1 MTDTAKKPV
10 EARVI
15 LDHGEHKIDDLIAGA
30 EAEAAVAAGHA
41 DDHPSAVAYAKK
53 LARRKSREAADAE
66 D

>member
-1 MTDTAKKPV
+1 MTETAKKPV

-15 LDHGEHKIDDLIAGA
+15 IDHGEHKIDDVITGPA
-30 EAEAAVAAGHA
+30 AEAAVAGGHA

-53 LARRKSREAADAE
+53 LARRKAREAADAE